1 MRSHYLEFLEGLYLS
16 FVLAL
21 FVHGNLT
28 CHDLLTFRTVAACSS
43 TSRTSLPL
51 YKINFVSIYDS
62 FVFALDLEVIGDE
75 M

>member
-1 MRSHYLEFLEGLYLS
+1 MCSHYLEFLEGLYLS

-28 CHDLLTFRTVAACSS
+28 CHDLLTFKTVAASS
-43 TSRTSLPL
+43 SISRTSLLL
-51 YKINFVSIYDS
+51 YKIN
-62 FVFALDLEVIGDE
+62 FVFALDLEVIDDE